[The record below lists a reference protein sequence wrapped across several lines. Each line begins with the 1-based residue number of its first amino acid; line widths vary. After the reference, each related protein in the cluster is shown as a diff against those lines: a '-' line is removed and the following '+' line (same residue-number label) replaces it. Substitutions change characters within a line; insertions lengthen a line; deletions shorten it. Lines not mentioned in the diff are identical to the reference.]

1 MTRNGYRRA
10 VSSTLT
16 LFALA
21 TVLPVSPAFA
31 PALAADDK
39 IRVAVV
45 DFDTEALQSGWHY
58 GWSYANLGRAAAD
71 NLASQLVKTGRYRV
85 IERQQ
90 LDKVL
95 GEQDLGD
102 SKRVDPS
109 TAARMGKV
117 LGVQL
122 VIVGSVTEF
131 TVSDIG
137 GSAPMLGKFKGW
149 SGIGGKMITGKAAL
163 TARLVDTTTAEIL
176 GAFDGKG
183 SSRFGAGE
191 FGGVDFGQTFN
202 DGMAS
207 KILSE
212 AVQVLA
218 KDIASGAGT
227 LTPSTVRGGIEGK
240 VAKVDGGRIYVN
252 VGSDSGVK
260 VGDKFEVRRIGEQ
273 IKDPDTGEVLG
284 GDETAVGV
292 VEIVKIIGAKL
303 SEAKAVSGDGFVP
316 GDRVSMK

>member
-1 MTRNGYRRA
+1 MTATRFPRSAGA
-10 VSSTLT
+10 TLTGVLIVLFVSS
-16 LFALA
+16 LFGMAR
-21 TVLPVSPAFA
+21 
-31 PALAADDK
+31 AAEGDK
-39 IRVAVV
+39 LRVAVV
-45 DFDTEALQSGWHY
+45 DFDTEAIQSGWHY

-71 NLASQLVKTGRYRV
+71 NLASALVKTGSYRV

-95 GEQDLGD
+95 AEQDLGD

-122 VIVGSVTEF
+122 IIVGSVTEF

-163 TARLVDTTTAEIL
+163 TARLVDTTTAEVL

-207 KILSE
+207 KVLNE
-212 AVQVLA
+212 AIQALA
-218 KDIASGAGT
+218 KGIAGGAGT
-227 LTPSTVRGGIEGK
+227 MTPSTTRGGIEGK
-240 VAKVDGGRIYVN
+240 IAKVDGGKIYLN
-252 VGSDSGVK
+252 VGSDSGIK
-260 VGDKFEVRRIGEQ
+260 VGDRFEVKRVGEQ

-284 GDETAVGV
+284 GDETVVGV
-292 VEIVKIIGAKL
+292 VEIVKVIGAKL
-303 SEAKAVSGDGFVP
+303 SEAKAASGNGFAA
-316 GDRVSMK
+316 GDRASMK